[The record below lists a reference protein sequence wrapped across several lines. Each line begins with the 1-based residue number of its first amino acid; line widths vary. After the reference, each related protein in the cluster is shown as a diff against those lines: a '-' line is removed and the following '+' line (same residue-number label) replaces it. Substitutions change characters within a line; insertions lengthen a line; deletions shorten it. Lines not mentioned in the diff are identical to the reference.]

1 MKFYEL
7 EFEYPI
13 FNEDGEIEKT
23 ETEKLELRMT
33 TTNAKVL
40 ENKTGR
46 GIFDLVQDMSITNI
60 SKMLMYLMKGKKDNV
75 NEKEAD
81 EITDKLVDAGYTFE
95 RIMMEV
101 IFEALVVS
109 GFLSK
114 EQLEEA
120 KAMKTEAQKNNKRK
134 ALEDLQN

>member
-7 EFEYPI
+7 ELE
-13 FNEDGEIEKT
+13 NETI
-23 ETEKLELRMT
+23 ELRMT
-33 TTNAKVL
+33 TTNAKAL

-46 GIFDLVQDMSITNI
+46 SIFDLVSDMSVTNI

-81 EITDKLVDAGYTFE
+81 DLVDKLVDNGYTFE

-120 KAMKTEAQKNNKRK
+120 KTMKKEAQENNKK
-134 ALEDLQN
+134 KVLEDLQN

>member
-1 MKFYEL
+1 
-7 EFEYPI
+7 
-13 FNEDGEIEKT
+13 
-23 ETEKLELRMT
+23 MT
-33 TTNAKVL
+33 TTNAKAL

-46 GIFDLVQDMSITNI
+46 SIFDLVSDMSVNNI

-81 EITDKLVDAGYTFE
+81 ELVDKLVDNGYTYE
-95 RIMMEV
+95 RIMMEI

-120 KAMKTEAQKNNKRK
+120 KTMKEEVKEKNKEK
-134 ALEDLQN
+134 ILEDIQK

>member
-7 EFEYPI
+7 ELE
-13 FNEDGEIEKT
+13 NETI
-23 ETEKLELRMT
+23 ELRMT
-33 TTNAKVL
+33 TTNAKAL
-40 ENKTGR
+40 ENKTGKS
-46 GIFDLVQDMSITNI
+46 IFDLVSDMSVTNI
-60 SKMLMYLMKGKKDNV
+60 SKMLMYLLKGKKDNV

-81 EITDKLVDAGYTFE
+81 ELVDKLVDNGYTYE

-120 KAMKTEAQKNNKRK
+120 KTLKEEVKENNKKK
-134 ALEDLQN
+134 AIENLQN

>member
-7 EFEYPI
+7 ELE
-13 FNEDGEIEKT
+13 NETI
-23 ETEKLELRMT
+23 ELRMT
-33 TTNAKVL
+33 TTNAKTL
-40 ENKTGR
+40 ENKTGKS
-46 GIFDLVQDMSITNI
+46 IFDLVSDMSVTNI
-60 SKMLMYLMKGKKDNV
+60 SKMLMYLLKGKKDNV
-75 NEKEAD
+75 CEKDAD

-95 RIMMEV
+95 KIMMEV

-120 KAMKTEAQKNNKRK
+120 KTMKKEAQENNKKK
-134 ALEDLQN
+134 AMEELQK

>member
-7 EFEYPI
+7 ELE
-13 FNEDGEIEKT
+13 NETI
-23 ETEKLELRMT
+23 ELRMT
-33 TTNAKVL
+33 TTNAKAL

-46 GIFDLVQDMSITNI
+46 SIFDLVSDMSVTNI
-60 SKMLMYLMKGKKDNV
+60 SKMLMYLMKGKKENV

-81 EITDKLVDAGYTFE
+81 ELVDKLVDNGYTYE

-120 KAMKTEAQKNNKRK
+120 KTMKEEVKEKNKEK
-134 ALEDLQN
+134 ILEDLQK

>member
-1 MKFYEL
+1 MKYF
-7 EFEYPI
+7 EFEFENPV
-13 FNEDGEIEKT
+13 FDEDGEIEKT
-23 ETEKLELRMT
+23 EKEKLELRMT

-40 ENKTGR
+40 ENKTGKS
-46 GIFDLVQDMSITNI
+46 IFDLVQDMSVTNI
-60 SKMLMYLMKGKKDNV
+60 SKMLMYLLKGKKDNV
-75 NEKEAD
+75 NEKDAD
-81 EITDKLVDAGYTFE
+81 LLTDKLVNAGFTFE
-95 RIMMEV
+95 KIMMEV

-120 KAMKTEAQKNNKRK
+120 KTLKEEVKESNKKK

>member
-1 MKFYEL
+1 MKFF
-7 EFEYPI
+7 EFEL
-13 FNEDGEIEKT
+13 NGETI
-23 ETEKLELRMT
+23 ELRMT
-33 TTNAKVL
+33 TTNAKTL
-40 ENKTGR
+40 ESKTGKS
-46 GIFDLVQDMSITNI
+46 IFDLVHDMSVTNI
-60 SKMLMYLMKGKKDNV
+60 SKILMYLLKGKKDNT

-81 EITDKLVDAGYTFE
+81 ELVDKLVDNGYTYE

-120 KAMKTEAQKNNKRK
+120 KTLEEEVKKSNKRK
-134 ALEDLQN
+134 IIEDLQK

>member
-1 MKFYEL
+1 MKYFEL
-7 EFEYPI
+7 ELE
-13 FNEDGEIEKT
+13 NETI
-23 ETEKLELRMT
+23 ELRMT
-33 TTNAKVL
+33 TTNAKAL

-46 GIFDLVQDMSITNI
+46 SIFDLVSDMSVTNI
-60 SKMLMYLMKGKKDNV
+60 SKMLMYLLKGKKENV

-81 EITDKLVDAGYTFE
+81 ELVDKLVDNGYTFE
-95 RIMMEV
+95 RIMMEI

-120 KAMKTEAQKNNKRK
+120 KTMKEEVKEQNKKKAMEELQK
-134 ALEDLQN
+134 

>member
-7 EFEYPI
+7 EL
-13 FNEDGEIEKT
+13 DGEII
-23 ETEKLELRMT
+23 ELRMT
-33 TTNAKVL
+33 TTNAKTL
-40 ENKTGR
+40 ESKTGKS
-46 GIFDLVQDMSITNI
+46 IFDLVSDMSVTNI
-60 SKMLMYLMKGKKDNV
+60 SKMLMYLIKGKKENV

-81 EITDKLVDAGYTFE
+81 ELVDKLVDNGYTFE

-120 KAMKTEAQKNNKRK
+120 KTMKEEVKESNKKKAMEELQK
-134 ALEDLQN
+134 

>member
-7 EFEYPI
+7 ELE
-13 FNEDGEIEKT
+13 NETI
-23 ETEKLELRMT
+23 ELRMT
-33 TTNAKVL
+33 TTNAKAL

-46 GIFDLVQDMSITNI
+46 SIFDLVSDMSVTNI
-60 SKMLMYLMKGKKDNV
+60 SKMLMYLMKGKKENV

-81 EITDKLVDAGYTFE
+81 ELVDKLVDNGYTYE
-95 RIMMEV
+95 RIMMEI

-120 KAMKTEAQKNNKRK
+120 KTMKEEVKEKNKEK
-134 ALEDLQN
+134 ILEDLQK

>member
-7 EFEYPI
+7 ELN
-13 FNEDGEIEKT
+13 NETI
-23 ETEKLELRMT
+23 ELRMT
-33 TTNAKVL
+33 TTNAKTL
-40 ENKTGR
+40 ESKTGKS
-46 GIFDLVQDMSITNI
+46 IFDLVSDMSVTNI
-60 SKMLMYLMKGKKDNV
+60 SKMLMYLLKGKKDNV

-81 EITDKLVDAGYTFE
+81 ELVDKLVDNGYTYE
-95 RIMMEV
+95 RIMMEI

-120 KAMKTEAQKNNKRK
+120 KTMKEEVKENNKKK
-134 ALEDLQN
+134 AMEELQK

>member
-1 MKFYEL
+1 MKYFEI

-13 FNEDGEIEKT
+13 FNKDGEIER
-23 ETEKLELRMT
+23 TEKEKIELRMT

-40 ENKTGR
+40 ESKTGK
-46 GIFDLVQDMSITNI
+46 GIFDLVQDMSVTNI
-60 SKMLMYLMKGKKDNV
+60 SKMLMYLLKGKKDNV
-75 NEKEAD
+75 CEKDAD

-95 RIMMEV
+95 RIMMEI

-114 EQLEEA
+114 DQLEEA
-120 KAMKTEAQKNNKRK
+120 KTLKEEVKESNKKK
-134 ALEDLQN
+134 ALEDLQK

>member
-7 EFEYPI
+7 ELE
-13 FNEDGEIEKT
+13 NETI
-23 ETEKLELRMT
+23 ELRMT
-33 TTNAKVL
+33 TTNAKTL
-40 ENKTGR
+40 ESKTGKS
-46 GIFDLVQDMSITNI
+46 IFDLVSDMSVTNI
-60 SKMLMYLMKGKKDNV
+60 SKMLMYLLKGKKDNV

-81 EITDKLVDAGYTFE
+81 ELVDKLVDNGYTYE
-95 RIMMEV
+95 KIMMEV

-120 KAMKTEAQKNNKRK
+120 KTMKEEVKEQNKKKAM
-134 ALEDLQN
+134 EDLQK